1 MNTYKAFT
9 HRTPDGW
16 QVFIRLA
23 RDSHARPLNG
33 KGAKPQ
39 IFTSELEAQRAVNHF
54 LLDYLNGD
62 YRWSGIGNNSEI
74 RRRAEKLFGKKEQ
87 SHAVNEHSSTKC
99 QNDKQ

>member
-23 RDSHARPLNG
+23 RDSHARPLND
-33 KGAKPQ
+33 KREKPQ
-39 IFTSELEAQRAVNHF
+39 IFASELEAQRAVNRF

-62 YRWSGIGNNSEI
+62 YRWSGIGANSEL

-87 SHAVNEHSSTKC
+87 PYAVNEHCSTNC